1 MSTQGRDIVVIGT
14 SAGGMETLDRLIGGL
29 PDGLPAAIFIVQHL
43 HPELTPLGLLQKLGQ
58 YQAFEC
64 KLAKDGEVFEQRK
77 IYLAPPDTHLL
88 VKENSLLLRR
98 GAPENRYRPAVDPLF
113 RSAAVA
119 HGPRVIGVIL
129 TGMLDDGTSGLI
141 AVHRCGGVTVVQD
154 PDDAPYPD
162 MPQSALNTGHV
173 DYCVPVADMGPLLEK
188 LVREIPRTSAVIPE
202 DIRIEAEISERVV
215 AGIEEMGSLGNQTP
229 YTCPSC
235 GGMLWE
241 MENPDEQRRYRC
253 YTGHTFTSATLLDD
267 QREKIEETLWIA
279 LRMFEERQNLQKNLA
294 HKENNPHMKQI
305 YEKNAEENEAHLMR
319 LRSMLLEQ
327 KMGPGDR
334 SPDLARRAS

>member
-14 SAGGMETLDRLIGGL
+14 SAGGMDAVDRLIGGL
-29 PDGLPAAIFIVQHL
+29 PSGLPAAIFIVQHL
-43 HPELTPLGLLQKLGQ
+43 HPEYAPVGLLHKLEQ
-58 YQAFEC
+58 YHAFKC
-64 KLAKDGEVFEQRK
+64 KLAEDGDVFEHGS

-88 VKENSLLLRR
+88 VKEATLLLRR

-129 TGMLDDGTSGLI
+129 TGMLDDGSAGLV

-154 PDDAPYPD
+154 PSDAPYPD
-162 MPQSALNTGHV
+162 MPQNALNTDHV
-173 DYCVPVADMGPLLEK
+173 DYCVPVAEMGPLLEK
-188 LVREIPRTSAVIPE
+188 LVREIPRTTAQVPD
-202 DIRIEAEISERVV
+202 DIRIEAEIAERVV
-215 AGIEEMGSLGNQTP
+215 AGIEEMGAMGNAMP

-241 MENPDEQRRYRC
+241 MHDPNEHRYRC
-253 YTGHTFTSATLLDD
+253 YTGHTFTAAVLLDG
-267 QREKIEETLWIA
+267 QEEKIEETLWTA

-294 HKENNPHMKQI
+294 HKEKNPHMKRI
-305 YEKNAEENEAHLMR
+305 YEKNAEDSEAHLAR
-319 LRSMLLEQ
+319 LRSMLLERNTV
-327 KMGPGDR
+327 KPARKALWIKVPG
-334 SPDLARRAS
+334 